1 VFHSPHVGAADD
13 KERRRMTIDEV
24 LPDVLVGSVKW
35 FDPAKGFGFIVAEG
49 TESDVLLHANALR
62 NFGLN
67 SVCDGAQIKM
77 RVQRTQRGLQVVEVL
92 EVLPPT
98 EGTEQTPAAAID
110 TSIAPLE
117 PARVKWFDKV
127 KGFGFAN
134 IFGRPEDVFVHME
147 TLRRAGLA
155 ELQPGEAL
163 ALRVVEGERGRM
175 AVAIEPWEAA
185 LRTGKDTPKTA
196 DPAPA
201 SENADR
207 SGTDDA

>member
-1 VFHSPHVGAADD
+1 
-13 KERRRMTIDEV
+13 MTIDEV
-24 LPDVLVGSVKW
+24 MPEVLVGTVKW

-49 TESDVLLHANALR
+49 AESDVLLHANALR

-67 SVCDGAQIKM
+67 SVCDGAQIRM

-98 EGTEQTPAAAID
+98 EGAEQSPASVD
-110 TSIAPLE
+110 QTVAPLE

-185 LRTGKDTPKTA
+185 LREAKDTPK
-196 DPAPA
+196 PVAPA
-201 SENADR
+201 SMDMDH